1 MLCIAIA
8 VIVLTDYCTRILV
21 QNNIDN
27 LNIISQQASIDFNR
41 RRKDT
46 EKQLFNNITMFQIP
60 DSIAACDR
68 DKSNYKNRELKYR
81 LNQIVAENTYFDYA
95 CLVTDGGYMC
105 DTIEKIKT
113 NKDDIR
119 TFSREA
125 LENYQEFTLKNGYVW
140 VSDTENHIYLIHS
153 IRQLSTLD
161 HVGYIAV
168 RIKEQAFDIIEDTG
182 IGLIFYDK
190 DKRCILVESDRAE
203 MIGTLYYSVLDGEI
217 NEGYQRIADEAY
229 YAVEKTIRSNGWSVL
244 GITPISSINRM
255 RFRIQAAA
263 SVLTVMALFCG
274 CLLMSYLTRK
284 VSRQIDAISDAIL
297 DAAKGEIGIQA
308 AVYMDDDIGKIAG
321 HFNEM
326 SLQNKNLIEDLVKA
340 EAQKNNARMEA
351 IDYKY
356 RFLHTQINPHFIYN
370 SLETINAIAKVNHTP
385 EVSHIVQ
392 LIGKYFRN
400 ITKYS
405 DLQFIALSK
414 EFELLECF
422 IEIYKTIRG
431 SNISIDLD
439 YPEELKNV
447 EIPTMLLQ
455 PIVENSFI
463 HGMRGMDEM
472 FIIRLSAEPVK
483 GRNGKLH
490 GLILSVADNGVG
502 MNEEAIERLKQGK
515 RCGDE
520 QEDTHRKEVIRN
532 IGIPNIIERLKM
544 LYGEN
549 AELNIVSGDHGTTI
563 TIRLPVGF
571 NGDKIHEKSE

>member
-125 LENYQEFTLKNGYVW
+125 LENYREFTLKNGYVW

-203 MIGTLYYSVLDGEI
+203 LIETLYYSVLDGEI

-229 YAVEKTIRSNGWSVL
+229 YAVEKTIRNNGWSVL

-308 AVYMDDDIGKIAG
+308 AVYMDDDIGVA
-321 HFNEM
+321 
-326 SLQNKNLIEDLVKA
+326 L
-340 EAQKNNARMEA
+340 R
-351 IDYKY
+351 
-356 RFLHTQINPHFIYN
+356 
-370 SLETINAIAKVNHTP
+370 AK
-385 EVSHIVQ
+385 
-392 LIGKYFRN
+392 RN
-400 ITKYS
+400 
-405 DLQFIALSK
+405 
-414 EFELLECF
+414 
-422 IEIYKTIRG
+422 
-431 SNISIDLD
+431 
-439 YPEELKNV
+439 
-447 EIPTMLLQ
+447 
-455 PIVENSFI
+455 
-463 HGMRGMDEM
+463 
-472 FIIRLSAEPVK
+472 
-483 GRNGKLH
+483 
-490 GLILSVADNGVG
+490 
-502 MNEEAIERLKQGK
+502 
-515 RCGDE
+515 
-520 QEDTHRKEVIRN
+520 
-532 IGIPNIIERLKM
+532 
-544 LYGEN
+544 
-549 AELNIVSGDHGTTI
+549 
-563 TIRLPVGF
+563 
-571 NGDKIHEKSE
+571 